1 MLLYLVEE
9 FVLYIFYYLQS
20 AQIIRTNAQHIN
32 YDCIYIFLQADY
44 AHMLL
49 YICVTVLFYQIC
61 NIISVCHFL
70 CAFINMQP
78 PTCLLAGRSNSIT
91 FNMLEHSG

>member
-49 YICVTVLFYQIC
+49 YI
-61 NIISVCHFL
+61 
-70 CAFINMQP
+70 
-78 PTCLLAGRSNSIT
+78 
-91 FNMLEHSG
+91 